1 MADLTAQDITNTGL
15 APVFVAA
22 DVAGDTFTNTGRE
35 VVHVK
40 NGSAASINVT
50 LVGKNACEFGFLHD
64 DVVAVPA
71 GAESIIDPTPTRRF
85 VDKTTKK
92 TTINY
97 SAVTSVTVAVYQ
109 K

>member
-1 MADLTAQDITNTGL
+1 MADLAIQDITNIGL
-15 APVFVAA
+15 NPAFIAA

-40 NGSAASINVT
+40 NGSAAAIDVT
-50 LVGKNACEFGFLHD
+50 LVGANPCEFGFTHN
-64 DVVAVPA
+64 DVVSVPA
-71 GAESIIDPTPTRRF
+71 GGERIIDPTPTRRF

-97 SAVTSVTVAVYQ
+97 SAVASVTVAVYQ

>member
-1 MADLTAQDITNTGL
+1 MADLTVQEITEAGL
-15 APVFVAA
+15 NPAFVAA
-22 DVAGDTFTNTGRE
+22 SAGGDTFANTGRE

-40 NGSAASINVT
+40 NGSAAAIDVT
-50 LVGKNACEFGFLHD
+50 LVGANPCEFGFTHS
-64 DVVAVPA
+64 DVVSVPA
-71 GAESIIDPTPTRRF
+71 AGERIIDPTPTRRY